1 MIFMAANALDTAWSK
16 RMRVVADAAGWVA
29 LVATCI
35 AALMTASNLGVR
47 VTGWGFV
54 IFTFGAAAWVTVGVL
69 TQQTQ
74 LLYSNLF
81 LGIVDLFGIWR
92 WLGHRAR
99 ISDTVEAEQK
109 NSIRRE
115 GENLF
120 SVATLDG
127 LPVVSTEGKVVAHA
141 VDALAACVD
150 GRIDYLIVRVGGL
163 GGVGETLHRLPWDE
177 AAITDGEIRTRRD
190 GGSMA
195 SLPLTADR

>member
-1 MIFMAANALDTAWSK
+1 M
-16 RMRVVADAAGWVA
+16 VADAAGWVA

-54 IFTFGAAAWVTVGVL
+54 IFTVGAVAWIVVGAL

-81 LGIVDLFGIWR
+81 LGIVDVFGVWR

-109 NSIRRE
+109 NSEQRE

-127 LPVVSTEGKVVAHA
+127 LPVVSVDGEVVARA
-141 VDALAACVD
+141 VDALAACVG
-150 GRIDYLIVRVGGL
+150 GRIDYLIVRVGGV
-163 GGVGETLHRLPWDE
+163 GGVGETLHRLPWAE
-177 AAITDGEIRTRRD
+177 AVIADGKIRTERD
-190 GGSMA
+190 AGSMA
-195 SLPLTADR
+195 SLPLAADS